1 MKSLMECIELRIVLV
16 IADILAVIAI
26 PAYQDYITKSQANA
40 GYSEISSLNTGS
52 ENAVTDAIT
61 CTLKGNPKNATT
73 VISLSR
79 SADGAWSCLTT
90 IPAADDK
97 FIPKGCANGT
107 AAAGSISTL

>member
-1 MKSLMECIELRIVLV
+1 M

-61 CTLKGNPKNATT
+61 CTLKGNPKKCDNCNL
-73 VISLSR
+73 IKSFCKWYSCSR
-79 SADGAWSCLTT
+79 
-90 IPAADDK
+90 
-97 FIPKGCANGT
+97 FY
-107 AAAGSISTL
+107 